1 MSSVLRGTSQVSKSG
16 GSLVTLVNTGFIWT
30 DVTNNSATLLEGLTA
45 VTAANG
51 LVRATGTNFVFGTA
65 AQVVATGVLG
75 ALAPAGYATRL
86 PTVVGK
92 VYRDMGKNIY
102 IYVQGSSGT
111 APPLLF
117 VVLTRVM
124 QMPTGDST
132 DLSEGDAGQAGY
144 IVTWS
149 AYPTSPTNITV
160 ARVGSG
166 HSF

>member
-1 MSSVLRGTSQVSKSG
+1 MSSVLRATSQVSKSS
-16 GSLVTLVNTGFIWT
+16 GSFVTLVATGFIWT
-30 DVTNNSATLLEGLTA
+30 DVTVGTTTLVEGLTA

-92 VYRDMGKNIY
+92 VYRDLGKNIY

-124 QMPTGDST
+124 QMSADST
-132 DLSEGDAGQAGY
+132 DLSEGDAGQVGY

-149 AYPTSPTNITV
+149 AYPTAPTNIAV
-160 ARVGSG
+160 ARTGSG

>member
-1 MSSVLRGTSQVSKSG
+1 MSSVLRATSQISKSS
-16 GSLVTLVNTGFIWT
+16 GSFVTLVTTGFIWT
-30 DVTNNSATLLEGLTA
+30 DVTVGSATLLEGLTA

-65 AQVVATGVLG
+65 AQAIAAG
-75 ALAPAGYATRL
+75 ALGGGPAGYASRF

-92 VYRDMGKNIY
+92 VYRDLGKNIY
-102 IYVQGSSGT
+102 IYVQGASGT

-124 QMPTGDST
+124 QMSADST
-132 DLSEGDAGQAGY
+132 DLSEGDAGQVGY
-144 IVTWS
+144 IITWS
-149 AYPTSPTNITV
+149 AYPTAPTNIAV